1 MNGRRASATP
11 AERRVAGGVEPSQA
25 GLPAADG
32 RAAPELP
39 ADFEVQPRFLD
50 PAESEAIFRD
60 LRRTVDWQ
68 QNHLSVFGR
77 RVALPRL
84 TAWYGDPGSCYAYS
98 GIVNDPLPWTET
110 LQRLRILL
118 QDRTGAKYNSV
129 LLNLYRDARDG
140 VGWHS
145 DDEPELGSSPT
156 IASLSFGEAR
166 RLRFRHK
173 RTRES
178 INLELS
184 DGSLLVMRG
193 RSQRDWDHCVP
204 KSTKNLRERINA
216 TFRQVLVSQEL
227 RAGP

>member
-1 MNGRRASATP
+1 M
-11 AERRVAGGVEPSQA
+11 EPSRAQ
-25 GLPAADG
+25 LPAADG
-32 RAAPELP
+32 SAAPELP
-39 ADFEVQPRFLD
+39 ADFEYQPRLLD
-50 PAESEAIFRD
+50 PADSEAIFRD

-68 QNHLSVFGR
+68 QNHLSLFGR

-84 TAWYGDPGSCYAYS
+84 TAWYGDPGSCYEYS

-118 QDRTGAKYNSV
+118 QDRTGAPYNSV

-156 IASLSFGEAR
+156 IASLSFGESR
-166 RLRFRHK
+166 RLRLRHK
-173 RTRES
+173 STGES
-178 INLELS
+178 TSLELT

-204 KSTKNLRERINA
+204 KSKKNLRERINA
-216 TFRQVLVSQEL
+216 TFRQVGVSREQ
-227 RAGP
+227 RVGP